1 MKPLAIVS
9 AGCAAWVW
17 CAQPIALTAQRA
29 QTPPAPNLRVAVT
42 TVQVDAV
49 VTDRDGNLVT
59 DLRPEDFQIL
69 QDGRPQA
76 ISTFGFVSAAGDDGP
91 TGSATRPTAAP
102 PAAPSA
108 PGVAARAP
116 ESARPPSGRTL
127 VLVIDD
133 LSLSVE
139 STRRT
144 KDALRKVLDTQITP
158 ADRVAMVRT
167 SGGSG
172 LLQQFTSDKAVLH
185 QLVDGLRF
193 NSRQF
198 ERDDWKLMAE
208 KRKLRAWP
216 PIPVPTV
223 GAPPPDPGSSIATSW
238 SNEDN
243 RLAERAF
250 GSGAIGTLQ
259 TVVAGLRPVAGRKGV
274 LLFTDGFAL
283 SGPEGQEMEPLLR
296 QSLDRLTDQ
305 ATRSRTVIY
314 TVNVR
319 AWEWMSG
326 AEADLA
332 GDPFGNT
339 DGADIAAVNNEM
351 RAAYFHE
358 LMEGPAYI
366 AAQTGGFF
374 FRNPS
379 DLPLVIGRSLDDQ
392 RGYYLLGY
400 ALDQQ
405 TLDEDRRV
413 RTFHKLS
420 VKVRRPGLK
429 VRSRR
434 GFLGGEDRDDPASRV
449 GDAASPFATST
460 LDLRLT
466 GFFAGQEGN
475 QSIVRALVY
484 VDAAGLELTRA
495 AKDKSAATF
504 LELVAM
510 LIDDRGVVVKRDQ
523 QAYRVRGG
531 EQAVAGGLVYRLDVP
546 VKTPG
551 PYGLRVAAR
560 EIATNKFGTANQFV
574 VVPDLTRKRLTLSG
588 VVLSAS
594 EGAAAADGAATAT
607 HPALRRFAMPA
618 QLAYSFLVF
627 NARYGPATA
636 KPSLQ
641 AVIELLRDGKPV
653 YTAPPVA
660 IKTDAKP
667 GEPARV
673 VGTLSLGP
681 QTAPGD
687 YALAVTVTDA
697 LANKDQATATSVTDF
712 TVSSPP
718 SH

>member
-29 QTPPAPNLRVAVT
+29 QTPAPNLRVAVT

-59 DLRPEDFQIL
+59 DLRAEDFEIL
-69 QDGRPQA
+69 QDGRPQT

-102 PAAPSA
+102 PVAPSA
-108 PGVAARAP
+108 PGVPARAP
-116 ESARPPSGRTL
+116 ESVRPPSGRTL

-133 LSLSVE
+133 LSLSVA
-139 STRRT
+139 SMRRT

-172 LLQQFTSDKAVLH
+172 LLQQFTSDRAVLH
-185 QLVDGLRF
+185 QLVDALRF

-198 ERDDWKLMAE
+198 ERDDWQNITE
-208 KRKLRAWP
+208 KQRLRDWP
-216 PIPVPTV
+216 PLPSETAV
-223 GAPPPDPGSSIATSW
+223 GAPPPSPETSLDTRW

-243 RLAERAF
+243 RLADRAF

-259 TVVAGLRPVAGRKGV
+259 AVVAGLRSAPGRKGV
-274 LLFTDGFAL
+274 LFFSDGFSL
-283 SGPEGQEMEPLLR
+283 TGPTGGKIEPLLE
-296 QSLDRLTDQ
+296 QSLNRLVDQ

-314 TVNVR
+314 TINAR
-319 AWEWMSG
+319 PSEFMSG
-326 AEADLA
+326 ADVDLSPNA
-332 GDPFGNT
+332 FDDDSSGTQELDRSNEIRT
-339 DGADIAAVNNEM
+339 DF
-351 RAAYFHE
+351 YHQ

-379 DLPLVIGRSLDDQ
+379 DLPLVIGRSLEDQ

-400 ALDQQ
+400 ALDQK
-405 TLDEDRRV
+405 TVDEDRGA
-413 RTFHKLS
+413 RTFHKLAVR
-420 VKVRRPGLK
+420 VKRRGVS

-434 GFLGGEDRDDPASRV
+434 GFLGGEPPDDPAARIASTF
-449 GDAASPFATST
+449 AASP
-460 LDLRLT
+460 LDVRLT
-466 GFFAGQEGN
+466 GFYAGPEGN

-484 VDAAGLELTRA
+484 VDASGLELTRA

-510 LIDDRGVVVKRDQ
+510 LVDDRGVVVKRDQ

-546 VKTPG
+546 VKSPG

-574 VVPDLTRKRLTLSG
+574 IVPDLTRKRLTLSG

-594 EGAAAADGAATAT
+594 EGAATADGAATAT

-697 LANKDQATATSVTDF
+697 LASKDQASATSVTDF
-712 TVSSPP
+712 TVSPP
-718 SH
+718 STP